1 VGTPPEM
8 SLTSFRNKLKM
19 EITRGCNLPSYL
31 SINEITKRL
40 SYNFAK
46 AIIIKILNTFSENGN
61 PRLSL
66 SKIWI
71 MFLLFYF
78 GIPMYFSFFSGSMS
92 FLIC

>member
-1 VGTPPEM
+1 
-8 SLTSFRNKLKM
+8 M

-78 GIPMYFSFFSGSMS
+78 GICISHFFHLS